1 LSAIL
6 PGNTVAVKAAIDPT
20 VPFTSR
26 VGGAGDIDE
35 HCPSPLHKGARG
47 AWQWVIDASLTATT
61 LMVNLVSN
69 VNAKRFLDRNQDAE
83 PATVTGVSINDP

>member
-1 LSAIL
+1 
-6 PGNTVAVKAAIDPT
+6 
-20 VPFTSR
+20 
-26 VGGAGDIDE
+26 
-35 HCPSPLHKGARG
+35 
-47 AWQWVIDASLTATT
+47 VIDASLTAPT